1 MLDPQQMEKTM
12 RNLQRAEERQTTP
25 DLRSPSVRQ
34 KLEIAGLSRN
44 QSSSGEKLSLGDQ
57 LLIEGAC
64 DLLSLG
70 IEAAV
75 SFFSDPG

>member
-1 MLDPQQMEKTM
+1 MLDPQQMEKTVH
-12 RNLQRAEERQTTP
+12 NLQRAEERRTTP

-34 KLEIAGLSRN
+34 ELEIARLS
-44 QSSSGEKLSLGDQ
+44 QISFGEKLSFGDQ
-57 LLIEGAC
+57 LLIEGAF
-64 DLLSLG
+64 DLVATG